1 MQIYPKNTNKIT
13 IFEKKIYQ
21 NKKNQNQ
28 ELVELIIFKISGKI
42 SEITPLFGLNLSK
55 TN

>member
-1 MQIYPKNTNKIT
+1 MQINPKNTNKIT

-21 NKKNQNQ
+21 KQKNRNQ
-28 ELVELIIFKISGKI
+28 ELVELVIFKISSKI
-42 SEITPLFGLNLSK
+42 SEITPLFGLNFSK